1 MLLQYACW
9 GTSYYLLSKMHHF
22 SSTLKM
28 VPDSMDIMKRS
39 YALSLLFLII
49 ISVGALQAQS
59 GLKVRSNTPKEF
71 GQHIKM
77 HSSILG
83 EDRTMNILLPE
94 SFYEASEDHVYPVLF
109 IDGAHGDQFFSTVGG
124 MVRHLSSVSRM
135 PETIVISFHNSK
147 TYAPN
152 VYTNGMW
159 SARDKLE
166 FNADPDKFAAYL
178 EKELFPYLKE
188 NFRATDY
195 RMIMGVSGSSLFSL
209 HTFAKIPDLFD
220 AQMVFAAADMIG
232 MGYEPGTTFIDAFG
246 ERMSKSPNSK
256 GQLYVSVSDNDI
268 LGDSHD
274 GAYQRN
280 LDALKSKLQPYASKN
295 LRLKVEIVPNEGH
308 YDYILKGLLSA
319 LDMIF
324 PKEEWSPKFR
334 DMIKEPGDAMDNID
348 AYHQKL
354 TTEYGFAILP
364 KAERWN
370 SVNCL
375 RFIGGKLL
383 QDGRIKESVKVFER
397 RVMYR
402 PRSVAALTSLA
413 EALEADGQSVRAEE
427 MREKAALLD
436 QTESS
441 TAADEE
447 EHLSKE
453 ALQEIFKKYKAAQD
467 KVFSKGS
474 TVEGANALF
483 DFYTPDFEY
492 NHPKYG
498 GIYSRELLYN
508 NTVKY
513 LQSGG
518 YDDERE
524 RKVLKTIIG
533 LDAIVVEQQYVGD
546 DKTTMTLIKFKGDK
560 ICYIEEYW

>member
-1 MLLQYACW
+1 MKR
-9 GTSYYLLSKMHHF
+9 YLLKG
-22 SSTLKM
+22 
-28 VPDSMDIMKRS
+28 
-39 YALSLLFLII
+39 LLFLILI
-49 ISVGALQAQS
+49 NPAFLSAQS
-59 GLKVRSNTPKEF
+59 DSGAGITTLSSTPREF
-71 GQHIKM
+71 GQRIAFR
-77 HSSILG
+77 SEILD
-83 EDRTMNILLPE
+83 ETRTMNILIPE

-109 IDGAHGDQFFSTVGG
+109 IDGSHGDQFFSTVGG

-135 PETIVISFHNSK
+135 PETIVISFHNSRS
-147 TYAPN
+147 YAPN

-166 FNADPDKFAAYL
+166 FNADPDKFAEHL

-195 RMIMGVSGSSLFSL
+195 RMIMGVSGSSVFSL
-209 HTFAKIPDLFD
+209 HTFARIPDLFD
-220 AQMVFAAADMIG
+220 AQIVFAAADMIG
-232 MGYEPGTTFIDAFG
+232 MGYEQGTTFIDAFG

-268 LGDSHD
+268 LGDTHD

-295 LRLKVEIVPNEGH
+295 LRLKVEVMPNEGH
-308 YDYILKGLLSA
+308 YDYIIKGLLSA

-324 PKEEWSPKFR
+324 PKEDWSPKFR

-348 AYHQKL
+348 AYHQRL
-354 TTEYGFAILP
+354 SAEYGFDILP

-370 SVNCL
+370 SVSCL
-375 RFIGGKLL
+375 RFIGGMLL
-383 QDGRIKESVKVFER
+383 RDGRVKESVRVFER
-397 RVMYR
+397 RLAYR

-413 EALEADGQSVRAEE
+413 EALEADGQTARAAQ
-427 MREKAALLD
+427 MREKATLLD
-436 QTESS
+436 QSAEEP
-441 TAADEE
+441 APEE
-447 EHLSKE
+447 EVVLSKE
-453 ALQEIFKKYKAAQD
+453 KLQTIFEQYRAAQS
-467 KVFSKGS
+467 KVFGKGS
-474 TVEGANALF
+474 TVEYANELF

-513 LQSGG
+513 LESGG
-518 YDDERE
+518 YDDARE
-524 RKVLKTIIG
+524 RKVLKTIFG
-533 LDAIVVEQQYVGD
+533 LNAVVVEQQYVGD
-546 DKTTMTLIKFKGDK
+546 DKTTMTLIKFKGNK
-560 ICYIEEYW
+560 IHYIEEYW